1 MMYIPQIG
9 DVVKDNGYLVVVVDL
24 KNYEN
29 TGDCAYDRKYLLCDL
44 KYLENNQGIITMSD
58 LERHGRW
65 VTIRGTEFPIIEK
78 VDVASFCIENV
89 ECRIIRQKVAKT
101 VTVYE

>member
-1 MMYIPQIG
+1 MYIPQIG

-44 KYLENNQGIITMSD
+44 KYLENNQGIVTMSD
-58 LERHGRW
+58 LEQHGRW
-65 VTIRGTEFPIIEK
+65 VTIHGTKFPVIEK